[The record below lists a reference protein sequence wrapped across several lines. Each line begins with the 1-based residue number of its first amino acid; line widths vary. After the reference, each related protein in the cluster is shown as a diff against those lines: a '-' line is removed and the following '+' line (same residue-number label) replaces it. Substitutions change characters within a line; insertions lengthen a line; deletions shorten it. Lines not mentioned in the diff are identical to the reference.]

1 MLSVPNR
8 SEASSVGGPTN
19 RQKGFAIVTRS
30 SASVT
35 LHLAPSGR
43 GSDLVQADPRCK
55 HRSGPLALGVEQARP
70 PPIGARPSFERPPGA
85 PRGLLMA
92 VLKQGGFDRPR
103 LGGRVVARLRTR
115 SAAPWAWVSTP
126 KLPPGGIQHCQPAS
140 SSSSRAVLW
149 PYFAASYWQ
158 PGGRAPCAPRRAH
171 GS

>member
-43 GSDLVQADPRCK
+43 GSDLVQASPHWAR
-55 HRSGPLALGVEQARP
+55 RSGPMALGVEQARP

-92 VLKQGGFDRPR
+92 ALKGASTGLGWGFVLMTSF
-103 LGGRVVARLRTR
+103 LALR
-115 SAAPWAWVSTP
+115 
-126 KLPPGGIQHCQPAS
+126 AS
-140 SSSSRAVLW
+140 VCIFLW
-149 PYFAASYWQ
+149 CLFNYFA
-158 PGGRAPCAPRRAH
+158 R
-171 GS
+171 

>member
-1 MLSVPNR
+1 MLASSNR
-8 SEASSVGGPTN
+8 SEASSVGGPIH
-19 RQKGFAIVTRS
+19 RGKGFAIVTRS

-43 GSDLVQADPRCK
+43 GSDLVQAYPHWA

-92 VLKQGGFDRPR
+92 ACSGASTGLGWGGGLF
-103 LGGRVVARLRTR
+103 RLRTR

-158 PGGRAPCAPRRAH
+158 PGGRAPRAP
-171 GS
+171 